1 MSRCTSGA
9 NRIKGRLPSYA
20 IAPGLVMDKTGT
32 VGRCTN
38 DCGIL
43 TLPDGSHVAVSLF
56 VKASTLEV
64 ETREAAIADMT
75 RSVYDFFLFTGPPAK
90 L

>member
-1 MSRCTSGA
+1 MSRCTSGT

-38 DCGIL
+38 DCGED
-43 TLPDGSHVAVSLF
+43 LPDT
-56 VKASTLEV
+56 TL
-64 ETREAAIADMT
+64 R
-75 RSVYDFFLFTGPPAK
+75 PA
-90 L
+90 